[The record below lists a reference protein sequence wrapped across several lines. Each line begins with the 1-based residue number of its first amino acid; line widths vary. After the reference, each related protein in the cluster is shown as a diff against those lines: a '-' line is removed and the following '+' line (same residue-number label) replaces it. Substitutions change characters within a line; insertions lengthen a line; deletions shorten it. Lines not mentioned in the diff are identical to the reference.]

1 MRSYFILLLLLISCN
16 SEETNTTVEEKGSAD
31 SSIVYAPENVYIW
44 SVDSDSMTKIKNPV
58 VKPEYYNVD
67 TIIKGLNFQ
76 YPEIQLKKIK
86 LVNDTLYLG
95 IDDAE
100 YLTQRIGSSGPVFY
114 KANVYFNFTAIPGIS
129 YVNLDFKEGDH
140 ARPGILTLED
150 FKHYKQK

>member
-1 MRSYFILLLLLISCN
+1 MKPYFILFVFLLSCN
-16 SEETNTTVEEKGSAD
+16 SGDTDTTVEEIESTD
-31 SSIVYAPENVYIW
+31 SSIVYAPEKLYIW

-86 LVNDTLYLG
+86 QSNDTLYLG

-100 YLTQRIGSSGPVFY
+100 YMTQRMGSSGPVFY
-114 KANVYFNFTAIPGIS
+114 MANVYFNFTAIPGIS
-129 YVNLDFKEGDH
+129 YVYLDFTEGDH

-150 FKHYKQK
+150 YKHYKEK